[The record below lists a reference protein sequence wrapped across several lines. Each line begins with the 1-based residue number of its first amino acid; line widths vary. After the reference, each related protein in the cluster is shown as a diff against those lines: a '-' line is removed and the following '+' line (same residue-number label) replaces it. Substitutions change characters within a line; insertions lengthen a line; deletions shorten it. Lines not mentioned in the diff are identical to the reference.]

1 MKELLLMVGFIAF
14 WVLLNRVIL
23 PRLGVST

>member
-1 MKELLLMVGFIAF
+1 MMDWYWIILLMVGWFALQR
-14 WVLLNRVIL
+14 WIL

>member
-1 MKELLLMVGFIAF
+1 MKELLLMVGFLAF

>member
-14 WVLLNRVIL
+14 WVLLNWVIL